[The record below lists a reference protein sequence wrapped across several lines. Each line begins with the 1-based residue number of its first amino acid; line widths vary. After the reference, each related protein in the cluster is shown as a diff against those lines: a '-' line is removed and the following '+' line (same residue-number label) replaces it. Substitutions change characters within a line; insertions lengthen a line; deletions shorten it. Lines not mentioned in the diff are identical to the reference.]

1 MTEFV
6 DSLLALIP
14 EWGALSLALITF
26 LSCLAV
32 PIPASLAMMAG
43 GAFAAAGDLDPLAIS
58 LGALGGALLGDQ
70 SGYLVGRFGGSLIT
84 RHRRRR
90 DPADVVQ
97 KGGGRSAALL
107 ARARGLLDRHGAIG
121 IFLSRWLLAPLGP
134 WMNLT
139 AGAVGFSW
147 PRFTLWAGLGEIV
160 WVGLYVGL
168 GMVFVESFPLVAEFL
183 GDLSMALVLLMAALA
198 IAWWLWRHGRGHED
212 RGKT

>member
-14 EWGALSLALITF
+14 EWGALSLALITY

-58 LGALGGALLGDQ
+58 FGALGGALLGDQ
-70 SGYLVGRFGGSLIT
+70 SGYLAGRFGGVLIA
-84 RHRRRR
+84 RRRR
-90 DPADVVQ
+90 RQDPAGTRQ
-97 KGGGRSAALL
+97 GGGGRSEALL
-107 ARARGLLDRHGAIG
+107 VRARALLERHGALG
-121 IFLSRWLLAPLGP
+121 IFFSRWLLAPLGP

-139 AGAVGFSW
+139 AGAVGFPW
-147 PRFTLWAGLGEIV
+147 PRFTLWAALGEIV

-183 GDLSMALVLLMAALA
+183 GDLSMALVLLAAALA
-198 IAWWLWRHGRGHED
+198 IAWWLWRHGQGGTARK
-212 RGKT
+212 RF